1 METLIIQSANVLFP
15 NSAFHEAKIDVLIE
29 NGKITEISNA
39 GSITKDNA
47 KVISA
52 ENMILAPAFFD
63 LNVNFGE
70 PGLETKE
77 DMISGCAAAIAGG
90 FSGVALHPNTLPP
103 LQSRSEIAYIK
114 SLEKDVMVDIHPVG
128 TVSKDRKGENLA
140 ELYDMK
146 LSGAIAFSDGNHTIQ
161 QSSLM
166 SRALLYS
173 KGFDGLIFS
182 FAEDSSISGNTKMN
196 EGVVSTMLGMKG
208 NPNLAEEIMVA
219 RDLFLA
225 EYNEAKIHFS
235 TVSTAGAVRLIREAK
250 SKGIAVTCDVAAHHL
265 VLTDESVESFDS
277 NFKVRPPLRTE
288 IDRVALIDGLKD
300 GTIDAIV
307 SQHTP
312 HEIEFKNVEFEK
324 AEFGITGLQTALPLA
339 LKAGLSL
346 ELIIEK
352 MSINPRKILN
362 IPQSELAIGANANFI
377 LFNPDEIWIFDKE
390 TNRSKANNSPYF
402 NSELKGKVHLLTN
415 KNQYYIS

>member
-362 IPQSELAIGANANFI
+362 IPQSELAIEANANFI

>member
-208 NPNLAEEIMVA
+208 NPNLA
-219 RDLFLA
+219 
-225 EYNEAKIHFS
+225 
-235 TVSTAGAVRLIREAK
+235 
-250 SKGIAVTCDVAAHHL
+250 
-265 VLTDESVESFDS
+265 
-277 NFKVRPPLRTE
+277 
-288 IDRVALIDGLKD
+288 
-300 GTIDAIV
+300 
-307 SQHTP
+307 
-312 HEIEFKNVEFEK
+312 
-324 AEFGITGLQTALPLA
+324 
-339 LKAGLSL
+339 
-346 ELIIEK
+346 
-352 MSINPRKILN
+352 
-362 IPQSELAIGANANFI
+362 
-377 LFNPDEIWIFDKE
+377 
-390 TNRSKANNSPYF
+390 
-402 NSELKGKVHLLTN
+402 
-415 KNQYYIS
+415 